1 MSNGIDFVIGGK
13 NQAQPAMTAVEK
25 SLQRLEQKTDSVG
38 RSTQRLAAVTG
49 TLTTVYL
56 AVKVALAALGG
67 LNRINAAY
75 DAQTESVKK
84 LNSAL
89 QIRGAAEASKGMQD
103 VAKSIEKMTGVSDNA
118 ALALMQQASGMG
130 FATDRMDDAAK
141 AAIGLGNAMGKDAA
155 SALGD
160 LKQALEGNFDAFTA
174 VNPQIMYMRTN
185 QEKLTAVMAIA
196 NQGLAQQAK
205 DMTTVAGSGRR
216 ADSAMSTLMES
227 IGKIIAP
234 IRVLINAGLRHL
246 ATSLDSLLAPA
257 VEYATA
263 AMARMEPII
272 NAASQY
278 LTVLMTSVKNIA
290 GAMLEFVSNVLQ
302 SAFGTGMSDM
312 MSMLSD
318 GGNMMDWLTSKVVS
332 AMNSVVA
339 AFTVA
344 EVVITNLDNVW
355 EMASA
360 YAEKSLI
367 AIQENVMH
375 AFTETIPAYV
385 MWFGENFINLIK
397 DTFNG
402 VITIITNAGR
412 IIGESVYQI
421 FQFIAS
427 GGEGGIEGLMAGLGQ
442 AASISLLDGF
452 KSSLTSLPEIAE
464 RQLTQREK
472 DLAEKIGAVGG
483 RLGQEFSDKMK
494 ERMIGVGSTLSSE
507 VQNAASSIDLK
518 MRPSVLM
525 QGIPA
530 TEGRLLTRG
539 PGTRLPDQMS
549 RIIQL
554 LEQQAKPKE
563 KQRILVQIDPQQ
575 MKVWDKVEQNTS
587 NTMQMEA
594 IV

>member
-1 MSNGIDFVIGGK
+1 VSNGIDFVIGGK
-13 NQAQPAMTAVEK
+13 NQAAPAMSSVEK

-38 RSTQRLAAVTG
+38 KSTRRLAAVTG

-56 AVKVALAALGG
+56 AVKAALAALGG

-84 LNSAL
+84 LTSAL

-130 FATDRMDDAAK
+130 FATDRMDDAAR

-155 SALGD
+155 SAMGD
-160 LKQALEGNFDAFTA
+160 LKAALEGNFDAFAA

-185 QEKLTAVMAIA
+185 QERLAAVMAIA
-196 NQGLAQQAK
+196 NQGLAQQAA

-234 IRVLINAGLRHL
+234 IRVLINAGLQQL
-246 ATSLDSLLAPA
+246 ATSLDSLLVPA
-257 VEYATA
+257 VQFATKVL
-263 AMARMEPII
+263 ENIGPI
-272 NAASQY
+272 
-278 LTVLMTSVKNIA
+278 
-290 GAMLEFVSNVLQ
+290 
-302 SAFGTGMSDM
+302 
-312 MSMLSD
+312 
-318 GGNMMDWLTSKVVS
+318 MDWVKGK
-332 AMNSVVA
+332 VVA
-339 AFTVA
+339 AINVIVGAFTFM
-344 EVVITNLDNVW
+344 EVIVTNLGSVW
-355 EMASA
+355 EIAKA
-360 YAEKSLI
+360 AAELAMITIS
-367 AIQENVMH
+367 EVVMH
-375 AFTETIPAYV
+375 AFTQTIPAYV
-385 MWFGENFINLIK
+385 VWFGENFINLIK
-397 DTFNG
+397 DAFNG

-412 IIGESVYQI
+412 IIGETVYQI
-421 FQFIAS
+421 FAFIAS
-427 GGEGGIEGLMAGLGQ
+427 GGEGGIDGLMRGLGE
-442 AASISLLDGF
+442 AAGISLLDGF
-452 KSSLTSLPEIAE
+452 KSQLTSLPEIAE

-483 RLGQEFSDKMK
+483 RLGEEFSNKMRD
-494 ERMIGVGSTLSSE
+494 RMLGVGSTLSSE
-507 VQNAASSIDLK
+507 VQNAASGIDLK

-539 PGTRLPDQMS
+539 PGTRLPDQMQQ
-549 RIIQL
+549 IIQL
-554 LEQQAKPKE
+554 LKNPPAPKPP
-563 KQRILVQIDPQQ
+563 RGPILVQADPDQ
-575 MKVWDKVEQNTS
+575 MRIWKGIEANTS

>member
-38 RSTQRLAAVTG
+38 KSTQRLAAVTG

-56 AVKVALAALGG
+56 AVKAALAALGG

-118 ALALMQQASGMG
+118 TLGLMQQASGIG
-130 FATDRMDDAAK
+130 FATDKMDDAAK
-141 AAIGLGNAMGKDAA
+141 AATGLGAAMGKDAA
-155 SALGD
+155 VSLGD
-160 LKQALEGNFDAFTA
+160 LKQALEGNFDAFYA

-185 QEKLTAVMAIA
+185 QERLAAVMAIA
-196 NQGLAQQAK
+196 NQGLAQQAA

-234 IRVLINAGLRHL
+234 IRVLINAGLQQL
-246 ATSLDSLLAPA
+246 ATSLDSLLVPA
-257 VEYATA
+257 VQFATKIL
-263 AMARMEPII
+263 ENIGPIMD
-272 NAASQY
+272 Y
-278 LTVLMTSVKNIA
+278 VK
-290 GAMLEFVSNVLQ
+290 E
-302 SAFGTGMSDM
+302 
-312 MSMLSD
+312 
-318 GGNMMDWLTSKVVS
+318 KVVQ
-332 AMNSVVA
+332 AINVIVG
-339 AFTVA
+339 AFTFM
-344 EVVITNLDNVW
+344 EVIVTNLGSVW
-355 EMASA
+355 EIAKA
-360 YAEKSLI
+360 AAELAMITIS
-367 AIQENVMH
+367 EVVMH
-375 AFTETIPAYV
+375 ALTETIPAYAT
-385 MWFGENFINLIK
+385 WCGENFINLMK
-397 DTFNG
+397 DAFNG
-402 VITIITNAGR
+402 VITVIANAGK
-412 IIGESVYQI
+412 IIGEMVYDI
-421 FQFIAS
+421 FEFIAS
-427 GGEGGIEGLMAGLGQ
+427 GGQGGIDGLMSQLGQ
-442 AASISLLDGF
+442 SASASLTEGF

-464 RQLTQREK
+464 RQLTEREK

-483 RLGQEFSDKMK
+483 RLGEEFSNKMK
-494 ERMIGVGSTLSSE
+494 ERMLGVGSTLSSE

-525 QGIPA
+525 QGTPV
-530 TEGRLLTRG
+530 TEARLLTRG
-539 PGTRLPDQMS
+539 PGMRLPDQMQE
-549 RIIQL
+549 IIGL
-554 LEQQAKPKE
+554 LKDPPPPKPPRAK
-563 KQRILVQIDPQQ
+563 ILVQLDRDQ
-575 MKVWDKVEQNTS
+575 MKVWDDVRQNTA